1 MKISIPAGSAILLKI
16 TIEGDWKGEGFVESM
31 LPEEQDSGRKLVLPE
46 TANKL
51 SGEVQGVE
59 NHMEEEIEICTGQR
73 LGKILLLEID
83 KEAWIKEELPGSKKL
98 EVKED
103 GEETLFK
110 NVNLMQESDY
120 PTEECKKKFICE
132 SFKKEVI
139 KLF

>member
-1 MKISIPAGSAILLKI
+1 
-16 TIEGDWKGEGFVESM
+16 
-31 LPEEQDSGRKLVLPE
+31 
-46 TANKL
+46 
-51 SGEVQGVE
+51 
-59 NHMEEEIEICTGQR
+59 MEEEIEICTGQR
-73 LGKILLLEID
+73 LGKIHLLKID

-120 PTEECKKKFICE
+120 SKEECKKKFICE

>member
-1 MKISIPAGSAILLKI
+1 MLKI
-16 TIEGDWKGEGFVESM
+16 TIEGDRKGEGFVESK

-51 SGEVQGVE
+51 SGEVQQGVE

-73 LGKILLLEID
+73 LGKIHLLKID
-83 KEAWIKEELPGSKKL
+83 KEACIKEEIPGSKKL

-120 PTEECKKKFICE
+120 PTGTRL
-132 SFKKEVI
+132 SYRRM
-139 KLF
+139 

>member
-1 MKISIPAGSAILLKI
+1 MLKI
-16 TIEGDWKGEGFVESM
+16 IIEGDWKGEGFVESM

-46 TANKL
+46 TTYNL

-120 PTEECKKKFICE
+120 SKEECKKKFICE